1 MAGLVETYL
10 QDIRVA
16 FPNNL
21 DRDEWRFTRYG
32 LLTAT
37 KEQTVHPM
45 SIISEDLRQKA
56 LDSEGRALQVPVM
69 KLGALTVKNQRS
81 CTIGDYENESAM
93 VDVTWAT
100 LVTDFSMMKAQH
112 HKNEV
117 SYLQDFNK
125 KMLLVQNLFANY
137 IENAI
142 YTKLDTDKSAI
153 YNSTLVGATGKY
165 PLIANTMQVYL
176 AEQETFFNDVDVIM
190 NQDDFWSPE
199 WLVLGSTP
207 LMSPVRHYLNQGA
220 SNDERLDYQ
229 FGPYSF
235 RFSNQVVDGG
245 GKKATGFI
253 MPYGSIGLLT
263 RVNIDAKMNNK
274 ASDGTSWE
282 TAFLDTLGFEVG
294 VMHKSKCTDK
304 SDVKGLEHLEATM
317 VENFQFS
324 IDFALLTP
332 YNSDAVT
339 KAGSIKKFEFLT
351 V

>member
-10 QDIRVA
+10 QDIRIA

-32 LLTAT
+32 LLTAA
-37 KEQTVHPM
+37 KEQTVHPL
-45 SIISEDLRQKA
+45 SIITEDLRQKA
-56 LDSEGRALQVPVM
+56 LNSEGRSLEIPVM
-69 KLGALTVKNQRS
+69 KKGALTIKNQRS

-125 KMLLVQNLFANY
+125 KMTLVKNLFAGA

-142 YTKLDTDKSAI
+142 YTKLDTDKSAV
-153 YNSTLVGATGKY
+153 YGSTLVGTGLKY
-165 PLIANTMQVYL
+165 ELVANTLQVG
-176 AEQETFFNDVDVIM
+176 ATEQEYFFNDVDVIM
-190 NQDDFWSPE
+190 NQDNFWSPD

-207 LMSPVRHYLNQGA
+207 LMSPVRHYINQGA
-220 SNDERLDYQ
+220 QNDENSQYQ
-229 FGPYSF
+229 FGPYAF
-235 RFSNQVVDGG
+235 RFSNQVVDGA

-263 RVNIDAKMNNK
+263 RVNIDAKMGNK
-274 ASDGTSWE
+274 ASDGTAWE
-282 TAFLDTLGFEVG
+282 TAFLDVLGFEVG
-294 VMHKSKCTDK
+294 VMHKSKCDDK
-304 SDVKGLEHLEATM
+304 SNVAGLEHLEATM

-332 YNSDAVT
+332 YNSDST
-339 KAGSIKKFEFLT
+339 TIAGSIKKFEFNS
-351 V
+351 

>member
-10 QDIRVA
+10 QDIRTA
-16 FPNNL
+16 FPGNL

-32 LLTAT
+32 LLTAA
-37 KEQTVHPM
+37 KEQTVHPL
-45 SIISEDLRQKA
+45 SIITQDLRDKA
-56 LDSEGRALQVPVM
+56 MDSEGRALQIPVM
-69 KLGALTVKNQRS
+69 KQGNLTVKNHRS
-81 CTIGDYENESAM
+81 CTIGDYENESTLVNVA
-93 VDVTWAT
+93 WAT

-125 KMLLVQNLFANY
+125 KMMLVQHAFASF

-142 YTKLDTDKSAI
+142 YAKLDADKSEI
-153 YNSTLVGATGKY
+153 YNSTLVGGAGKY
-165 PLIANTMQVYL
+165 PLVANTMQV
-176 AEQETFFNDVDVIM
+176 ATADQEYFFNDVDVIM
-190 NQDDFWSPE
+190 NQDNFWSPD

-229 FGPYSF
+229 FGPYAF
-235 RFSNQVVDGG
+235 RFSNQVVDGA
-245 GKKATGFI
+245 GKKASGFI

-263 RVNIDAKMNNK
+263 RVNVDAKMNNK
-274 ASDGTSWE
+274 ASDGTMWE

-294 VMHKSKCTDK
+294 VMYKSKCDDK
-304 SDVKGLEHLEATM
+304 SDVTGLEHLEATM

-332 YNSDAVT
+332 YNSDSTT
-339 KAGSIKKFEFLT
+339 KAGSIKKFEFVL
-351 V
+351 

>member
-10 QDIRVA
+10 QDIRIQ

-32 LLTAT
+32 ILTAA
-37 KEQTVHPM
+37 KEQTVHPL
-45 SIISEDLRQKA
+45 SIITEDLRQKA
-56 LDSEGRALQVPVM
+56 MESEGRSLEIPVM
-69 KLGALTVKNQRS
+69 KKGNLTIKNQRS

-93 VDVTWAT
+93 VEVTWAT

-125 KMLLVQNLFANY
+125 KMLLVQNLFANA

-142 YTKLDTDKSAI
+142 YTKLDTDKSGV
-153 YNSTLVGATGKY
+153 YNSTLVGAGLKY
-165 PLIANTMQVYL
+165 ELVANTMQVE
-176 AEQETFFNDVDVIM
+176 AVQQEYFFNDVDVIM
-190 NQDDFWSPE
+190 NQDNFWSPD

-229 FGPYSF
+229 FGPYAF
-235 RFSNQVVDGG
+235 RFSNQVVDGA

-263 RVNIDAKMNNK
+263 RVNIDAKMGNK
-274 ASDGTSWE
+274 ASDGTHWE
-282 TAFLDTLGFEVG
+282 TAFLDTLGMEVG
-294 VMHKSKCTDK
+294 VMYKSKCDDK
-304 SDVKGLEHLEATM
+304 SNISGLEHLEATM

-332 YNSDAVT
+332 YNSDST
-339 KAGSIKKFEFLT
+339 TIAGAIKKFEFNS
-351 V
+351 